1 MDEQLVHSALLDKA
15 IDAKYSSVEVA
26 EIKKEQ
32 EIALIEYFLRREA
45 MKILNQKEFT
55 DEELKKNFDDN
66 KERYLIEK
74 RVKLE
79 SIFIK
84 NREKAEEVLSK
95 VNKDNFE
102 KLMSEYDEKEN
113 KNENQDFIGMSNLVP
128 EIANVVSENSKI
140 GLVKELIEVNGFF
153 HIINIKEIEEERQA
167 TFEEAKDLMISELKE
182 KLFMDIKINIINSI
196 LQEEKQFVKGNE
208 ISE

>member
-15 IDAKYSSVEVA
+15 IGAKYSSVEVA

-45 MKILNQKEFT
+45 LKVLNQRNFT
-55 DEELKKNFDDN
+55 DEELKETFDLN

-74 RVKLE
+74 RVKLD

-84 NREKAEEVLSK
+84 DKEKATEILKK
-95 VNKDNFE
+95 VKDDNFDE
-102 KLMSEYDEKEN
+102 LKSENDEKEN
-113 KNENQDFIGMSNLVP
+113 KEESKDFIKISDLFP
-128 EIANVVSENSKI
+128 DIANAIEE
-140 GLVKELIEVNGFF
+140 VKNTGIIKKLIEVSGAF
-153 HIINIKEIEEERQA
+153 HIINVKEIEEERKA
-167 TFEEAKDLMISELKE
+167 TFEEAKDLMISELRE